1 MDKIDKFI
9 EKKFIPNLLIYGPY
23 NHGKEELCLYFINK
37 VYQNK
42 DNIDKYVLDINCLT
56 TNGIKMIKEYI
67 KLFSMQIIHK
77 ESNIYFKTIIL
88 RYSENLTYDSQYSLR
103 RTIEQYNKNT
113 RFILLCESKNKLLS
127 PICSRFVQLYMNNTK
142 NESLNISFDTNSN
155 KNAKLLNKYMKTYK
169 LLLEDKEIKD
179 KTKSIM
185 ELSKELHSNLFT
197 CKDIIEKFK
206 KDQNYHNMKLLE
218 SNMAMN
224 FRSEVL
230 SIFYVLNVFRNNHK
244 IQIYKLY

>member
-56 TNGIKMIKEYI
+56 TNGIKLIKEYI

-88 RYSENLTYDSQYSLR
+88 RYSEYLTYDSQYSLR

-142 NESLNISFDTNSN
+142 PNLINHINSN
-155 KNAKLLNKYMKTYK
+155 SSKNAKLLNKHMKTYK
-169 LLLEDKEIKD
+169 LILEDDEMKD

-185 ELSKELHSNLFT
+185 ELSKELHNNLFT

-206 KDQNYHNMKLLE
+206 KDQNYHTMKLLE
-218 SNMAMN
+218 SNMTMN

-230 SIFYVLNVFRNNHK
+230 SIFYVLNVFRNNRK
-244 IQIYKLY
+244 IQIYELY